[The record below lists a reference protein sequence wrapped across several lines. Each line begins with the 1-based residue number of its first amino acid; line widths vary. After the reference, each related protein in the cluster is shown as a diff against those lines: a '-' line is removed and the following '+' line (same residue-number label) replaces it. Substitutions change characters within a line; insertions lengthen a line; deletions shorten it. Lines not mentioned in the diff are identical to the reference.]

1 MDDRKASLS
10 LHDPGGRVG
19 ADAAPT
25 APGVRRPIDAEP
37 KPVLPAPG
45 SSRAIPGRPS
55 PGRPDHCL
63 LRQCATGQRG
73 FVMASRAMGVEGH
86 VGLFTANQNKEEH

>member
-1 MDDRKASLS
+1 MDYRKASIS
-10 LHDPGGRVG
+10 SHHPGGRVG

-37 KPVLPAPG
+37 KPVPPAPVQ
-45 SSRAIPGRPS
+45 AGRFPAD
-55 PGRPDHCL
+55 P
-63 LRQCATGQRG
+63 LREDPIIFYCGIAQRVSEG